1 LLTKKKFETVFG
13 IIFRNKIMSQEP
25 YRPYIWDRNEV
36 LSREEI
42 RALQFVRLR
51 DCIRRC
57 LAIPFY
63 REKFDERGIS
73 ADSVHSVDDIRKLPF
88 TTKADFRD
96 NYPLGFLAVPRERVV
111 RYHGSTGTTG
121 KPTIVAYTQQ
131 DLDLWAG
138 LCARFLV
145 SGGLKSYHTVQVAFG
160 YGLFTGGF
168 GLHYGIERV
177 GAAVI
182 PAAAGNTKRQLML
195 LQDMQADA
203 LVCTPSY
210 ALNIAD
216 AIHNEGIERSTL
228 ALKLA
233 FLGSEPW
240 TEAMREALE
249 RSLDI
254 KGSNNYG
261 LSEVI
266 GPGVSGECPER
277 NGMHFQEDHFIVEC
291 LNPDTLEPVPEGQPG
306 ELVISSISRE
316 AMPILRYR
324 TRDIA
329 SLHSEKC
336 SCGRSTTRMSRV
348 IGRSDDLLILRGV
361 NVFPSQ
367 IEEALLTIEGAAPHY
382 QIVVDRPKILDEI
395 CVRVEISPELF
406 SDKMTDMTN
415 LKHKIEHAI
424 QQMTGL
430 HMQIEL
436 LPPQSLERFEGKAKR
451 VIDHRKLTD

>member
-1 LLTKKKFETVFG
+1 
-13 IIFRNKIMSQEP
+13 MPQEP
-25 YRPYIWDRNEV
+25 FRPYIWQSAE
-36 LSREEI
+36 LLPREEI

-51 DCIRRC
+51 ECIRRC
-57 LAIPFY
+57 SAVPFY
-63 REKFDERGIS
+63 QQKFKEYGITPES
-73 ADSVHSVDDIRKLPF
+73 IHSVDDIVKLPL
-88 TTKADFRD
+88 TTKADLRD
-96 NYPLGFLAVPRERVV
+96 NYPIGFLAVPREKVV

-121 KPTIVAYTQQ
+121 KPTIAAYTQG
-131 DLDLWAG
+131 DLDLWSN

-145 SGGLKSYHTVQVAFG
+145 SGGLKAEHTVQVSFG

-182 PAAAGNTKRQLML
+182 PAAAGNTRRQLLL
-195 LQDMQADA
+195 LQDMQPDA

-210 ALNIAD
+210 ALNLAE
-216 AIHNEGIERSTL
+216 AVKEAGIERKSL

-240 TEAMREALE
+240 TEQMRETLE
-249 RSLDI
+249 ASLEI
-254 KGSNNYG
+254 FGSNNYG

-277 NGMHFQEDHFIVEC
+277 TGMHFQEDHFIVEC
-291 LNPDTLEPVPEGQPG
+291 INPETLKPVPEGEPG
-306 ELVISSISRE
+306 ELVISSITRE

-329 SLHSEKC
+329 RLYSGKC
-336 SCGRSTTRMSRV
+336 ACGRETVRMSRV
-348 IGRSDDLLILRGV
+348 IGRSDDMLIVRGV

-382 QIVVDRPKILDEI
+382 QIVLERPKTMDEVR
-395 CVRVEISPELF
+395 VRVEVVPETM
-406 SDKMTDMTN
+406 SDKMTDM
-415 LKHKIEHAI
+415 LHVQKKISHAV
-424 QQMTGL
+424 QQYTGL
-430 HMQIEL
+430 NMTIEL
-436 LPPQSLERFEGKAKR
+436 LPPMTLERFEGKAKR
-451 VIDHRKLTD
+451 VVDKRNILE